1 MEPKDLLD
9 FGLVE
14 ALASRGNPLPA
25 MTEEEKK
32 EKKAWEKR
40 IINSF
45 VVAMIVFFSI
55 AGGYGAPETLM
66 ELYKMLWSS
75 LIGIG
80 FAFFS
85 QMAIEIGIK
94 KYKEE

>member
-1 MEPKDLLD
+1 MRVDEILD

-14 ALASRGNPLPA
+14 AVKSRSNPLPA
-25 MTEEEKK
+25 LTEEEKK
-32 EKKAWEKR
+32 EKKVWEKR

-55 AGGYGAPETLM
+55 AGGYGAPETLL